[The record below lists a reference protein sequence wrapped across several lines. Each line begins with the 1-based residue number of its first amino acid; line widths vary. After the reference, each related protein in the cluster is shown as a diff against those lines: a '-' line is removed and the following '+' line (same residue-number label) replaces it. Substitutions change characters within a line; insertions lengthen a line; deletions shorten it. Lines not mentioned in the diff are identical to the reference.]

1 MHLSFQLLAIALMM
15 GPAGGPSEVEAEA
28 RDGSADS
35 KTVVVWISLDGW
47 RSDYLDR
54 GASPFLNELAEQG
67 ASSRA
72 LIPAFPSLTF
82 PSHVSQATGVGVE
95 RHGIPSNSF
104 YDDETGLFHRYP
116 GDAAL
121 LEAEPIW
128 LTAAR
133 QGLRVASL
141 DWTLSH
147 NQLGPIRTAYF
158 DPAFDGKLSDAERLN
173 RLIALLRADES
184 DQPLQ
189 LLMGYGS
196 GLDKAGHSFG
206 PDAPEV
212 DEAIRETD
220 ALLSRFHANLLE
232 FWRARMSPDDRLIL
246 LITTD
251 HGMSA
256 VSTMVDLDR
265 LAGVERAPGVVRMS
279 SGNLGHIFFT
289 ERNDP
294 ERESKIDDV
303 IERVNGY
310 DFARA
315 FRRGRLPQAWQYRH
329 PTRVGD
335 VVVVLDKGFAFSGR
349 GFESADAHV
358 TAPVEVVGGPLGMH
372 GYDPVT
378 NPEMLGSAIIW
389 RFPEPI
395 GGLDLGPVH
404 SLQLH
409 ATVARMLGI
418 EPAEGAR
425 PDAIDLPGL
434 E

>member
-1 MHLSFQLLAIALMM
+1 MRRSSWILGVAIAL
-15 GPAGGPSEVEAEA
+15 GVAGTNSAMETEAK
-28 RDGSADS
+28 DGSDDS

-54 GASPFLNELAEQG
+54 GASPFLNEMARQG

-72 LIPAFPSLTF
+72 LIPVFPSLTF

-95 RHGIPSNSF
+95 KHGIPSNSF
-104 YDDETGLFHRYP
+104 YDDETGLFYRYP

-158 DPAFDGKLSDAERLN
+158 DPAFDGKLSDADRLN
-173 RLIALLRADES
+173 RLLSLWREDRGDEPLRLL
-184 DQPLQ
+184 L
-189 LLMGYGS
+189 GYAS
-196 GLDKAGHSFG
+196 GLDKAGHSNG

-212 DEAIRETD
+212 VDAIREMD
-220 ALLSRFHANLLE
+220 GLLEHFHAELLDLWHAKMAPE
-232 FWRARMSPDDRLIL
+232 DQLIVL
-246 LITTD
+246 LTTD
-251 HGMSA
+251 HGMST

-265 LAGVERAPGVVRMS
+265 LAGVEQAPGVVRLT
-279 SGNLGHIFFT
+279 SGNIGHLFFT

-294 ERESKIDDV
+294 EREAKIDQV
-303 IERVNGY
+303 IERVNRF

-315 FRRGRLPQAWQYRH
+315 FRRDLLPQAWEYRH

-335 VVVVLDKGFAFSGR
+335 VVVVLETSFAFSGR
-349 GFESADAHV
+349 GFETADGRV
-358 TAPVEVVGGPLGMH
+358 TAPVEEVDGPLGMH

-378 NPEMLGSAIIW
+378 NPEMLGAAILW

-409 ATVARMLGI
+409 ATVARLLGI
-418 EPAEGAR
+418 TPAEGAR
-425 PDAIDLPGL
+425 QDGIDLPKS